1 LKLVLHAHRA
11 GHAAFTKGK
20 NGISMKVIA
29 KLARLIGMDQLHI
42 GTAVGKMIETKE
54 EVLENAKACT
64 EKMGNLKK
72 TFPVCS
78 GGLHPSLVPALV
90 RYFGKDIII
99 QMGGGIHGH
108 PDGTSA
114 GARAARQAID
124 ATIKRISLK
133 EYSKNCIELKKS
145 LEHFS

>member
-1 LKLVLHAHRA
+1 MHAHRA

-29 KLARLIGMDQLHI
+29 KTARLIGMDQLHI
-42 GTAVGKMIETKE
+42 GTAVGKMVETKE

-78 GGLHPSLVPALV
+78 GGLHQGHVPALV
-90 RYFGKDIII
+90 KYFGKDIII

-108 PDGTSA
+108 PEGTVN
-114 GARAARQAID
+114 GAIAARQAID
-124 ATIKRISLK
+124 ATMKGISLENYAK
-133 EYSKNCIELKKS
+133 THKELKVA
-145 LEHFS
+145 LEHFK